1 MLKGPDGMSR
11 HPHRPRKRFG
21 QHFLHDP
28 HIIRRI
34 IEALEPAPGNR
45 IIEIGP
51 GRGALTGPLL
61 ETVEALEVIEIDR
74 DLARNLEEH
83 YRDTGK
89 LTVHCLDVLGFDF
102 HSGDNRPIRL
112 VGNLPYNISTPL
124 LFHLLDNLSCIEV
137 MVIMLQKE
145 VADRICAGPGGKEY
159 GRLSVNV
166 QACCEVES
174 LFTVGRG
181 AFTPSPKVDSSVIR
195 LWPAGESAPLITD
208 RRQFQHLVRTCFSRR
223 RKTLRNCLKGLLNE
237 EEIQAEGIVPDIRP
251 EELPVEAFARLA
263 NRLYKKTKTN
273 NRD

>member
-1 MLKGPDGMSR
+1 MSR
-11 HPHRPRKRFG
+11 SPQHRPRKRFG

-34 IEALEPAPGNR
+34 IEALEPQPENR

-74 DLARNLEEH
+74 DLARMLEED

-102 HSGDNRPIRL
+102 CSGDARAIRL

-124 LFHLLDNLSCIEV
+124 LFHLLDNLSCIEI
-137 MVIMLQKE
+137 MIIMLQKE
-145 VADRICAGPGGKEY
+145 VADRICAGPGNKEY

-166 QACCEVES
+166 QAVCEVES

-195 LWPAGESAPLITD
+195 LRPAGDKAPLIAD
-208 RRQFQHLVRTCFSRR
+208 RQQFQHLVRTCFSRR
-223 RKTLRNCLKGLLNE
+223 RKTLRNCLKGLLDDE
-237 EEIQAEGIVPDIRP
+237 QIRAEGIAPDIRP

-263 NRLYKKTKTN
+263 NRLHDRVKSAN
-273 NRD
+273 PD

>member
-1 MLKGPDGMSR
+1 MSR
-11 HPHRPRKRFG
+11 YPHRPRKRFG

-34 IEALEPAPGNR
+34 IDALEPQPGNR

-61 ETVEALEVIEIDR
+61 KTVESLEVIEIDR

-89 LTVHCLDVLGFDF
+89 LTVHCLDVLRFDF
-102 HSGDNRPIRL
+102 LSGDDRPIRL

-124 LFHLLDNLSCIEV
+124 LFHLLNNLSCIEV
-137 MVIMLQKE
+137 MIIMLQKE
-145 VADRICAGPGGKEY
+145 VAERICAGPGSKVY

-166 QACCEVES
+166 QACCDVEL
-174 LFTVGRG
+174 LFTVGSS
-181 AFTPSPKVDSSVIR
+181 AFTPCPKVDSSVIR
-195 LWPAGESAPLITD
+195 LQPAGDEAPRISD
-208 RRQFQHLVRTCFSRR
+208 RQQFQHLVRTCFSRR
-223 RKTLRNCLKGLLNE
+223 RKTLRNSLKGLLSAA
-237 EEIQAEGIVPDIRP
+237 EIKAEGIAPDIRP

-263 NRLYKKTKTN
+263 NRLYERIKTD
-273 NRD
+273 NRDD